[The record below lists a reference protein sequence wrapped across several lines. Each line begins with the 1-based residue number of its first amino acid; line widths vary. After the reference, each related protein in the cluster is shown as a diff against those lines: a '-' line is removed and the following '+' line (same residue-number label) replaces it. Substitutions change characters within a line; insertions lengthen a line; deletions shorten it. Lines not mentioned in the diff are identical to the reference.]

1 MEAKS
6 LDDSNPKIH
15 SKRDFALLKKKKKK
29 ERKFLRC
36 VHVLAGVFLKLLIP
50 VIQTFCY
57 HGNVTLHFSL
67 FSQARHVSGVAS

>member
-1 MEAKS
+1 MAKK
-6 LDDSNPKIH
+6 LDVGAKLLFCNGF
-15 SKRDFALLKKKKKK
+15 FA
-29 ERKFLRC
+29 
-36 VHVLAGVFLKLLIP
+36 VLVAVAGVFLKLLIP